1 MIIKRG
7 LLDWSLPFWTLPPGR
22 EKREKKQVVYKELT
36 RKELGPTQLKANFI
50 CRKSQN
56 AGELREIAAISS
68 IKFRVNFFSVGLDNT
83 VRICD
88 KM

>member
-1 MIIKRG
+1 M
-7 LLDWSLPFWTLPPGR
+7 PFWTLPPGR
-22 EKREKKQVVYKELT
+22 EKSEKKEVVYKELT
-36 RKELGPTQLKANFI
+36 RKGLGPTQLKENFI

-56 AGELREIAAISS
+56 AGELREKASISS
-68 IKFRVNFFSVGLDNT
+68 SKFHVNFFSVGLDNT